1 MWIEHAFLPG
11 FLTGNENISNASM
24 EGWFEDGLR
33 TCGAEADAI
42 DIEWGQRKGQF
53 HVDHGYRERAHGR
66 FAHVQRLQIRAEI
79 LQLDHAIR
87 GQVAASSHGEFKQ
100 LPAHGGKRHVEH
112 GTVQVV
118 TGTGVDVS
126 KIWEGVTPADYP
138 DVKPLVRLLYPLDEA
153 VREAKRRI
161 I

>member
-66 FAHVQRLQIRAEI
+66 FAHVQRLQIRAEDPKI
-79 LQLDHAIR
+79 VSLTGDRLNL
-87 GQVAASSHGEFKQ
+87 KQ
-100 LPAHGGKRHVEH
+100 NLELNL
-112 GTVQVV
+112 
-118 TGTGVDVS
+118 S
-126 KIWEGVTPADYP
+126 KV
-138 DVKPLVRLLYPLDEA
+138 
-153 VREAKRRI
+153 
-161 I
+161 